1 MGTSPYIHDPS
12 HESHVT
18 SHESHGERE
27 KKRKRIMDIEWFVT
41 SPPLQASRPRL
52 ASALL
57 ITAGGGGL
65 GNASAS
71 SSKSV
76 DERRKRI
83 VGERT
88 RGKVV
93 LGEWMMMMR
102 LTIYCP
108 VAHTAR
114 IRRIPK

>member
-52 ASALL
+52 ASTLL
-57 ITAGGGGL
+57 MTAGGGGL
-65 GNASAS
+65 GNASTS

-76 DERRKRI
+76 DERWKRI

-88 RGKVV
+88 RGNVV
-93 LGEWMMMMR
+93 LGEWMR
-102 LTIYCP
+102 
-108 VAHTAR
+108 
-114 IRRIPK
+114 